1 MEWEPETLSDS
12 RWRKLVPIG
21 AALATLAGL
30 GVAVLLTRG
39 GDPGG
44 GSPPSPPPQRAGAG
58 WGSATSSAS
67 PSPSATKRSTA
78 KAAAKSTSP
87 QLTAKKASEIFDRF
101 QHGMSSAQAGMDEDA
116 IGKLEQGLAAEMTK
130 ASISTA
136 RLEGAKVAS
145 GMWPNTRVWV
155 PRHIDGLAD
164 WFVAVSYEPE
174 VARISDVMTKTGSG
188 WRLVASAADARV
200 NAAELPE
207 IATDSAGYAV
217 SLPENA
223 TGLVGTPRQIVRA
236 HLASLEK
243 AQPDQ
248 RFAQGRWTSEAA
260 LFWQRERAQL
270 VQAGWGLTLSYEPE
284 GAVRALQTTDGGA
297 LIWYAARSTETRT
310 ARRMGAKVSLKGS
323 AAVRSSHKAF
333 GRWVSATY
341 GRMYVAYVPPAG
353 TNDLVRVIGEWSEV
367 LQTDGA

>member
-1 MEWEPETLSDS
+1 M
-12 RWRKLVPIG
+12 
-21 AALATLAGL
+21 ATLVGL
-30 GVAVLLTRG
+30 GVVVIAVRA
-39 GDPGG
+39 GD
-44 GSPPSPPPQRAGAG
+44 SPPSSPPQRAAAG
-58 WGSATSSAS
+58 WDAERSSAS
-67 PSPSATKRSTA
+67 PSSPSPSSSSSKRSTA
-78 KAAAKSTSP
+78 KTAAKSTSP
-87 QLTAKKASEIFDRF
+87 QLTAKKASEIYDHF
-101 QHGMSSAQAGMDEDA
+101 QHGISSAQAGMDEKA
-116 IGKLEQGLAAEMTK
+116 IGGLEQGLAQEMTR

-136 RLEGAKVAS
+136 RMEGTKIAS

-155 PRHIDGLAD
+155 PRHIEGLAD

-188 WRLVASAADARV
+188 WRLVVSAADARV
-200 NAAELPE
+200 NAAELPA

-223 TGLVGTPRQIVRA
+223 AGLVGTPRQIVRA

-243 AQPDQ
+243 AQPDK
-248 RFAQGRWTSEAA
+248 RFAQGRWTSDAA
-260 LFWQRERAQL
+260 LFWQREREQL

-297 LIWYAARSTETRT
+297 LVWYAARSTDTRT
-310 ARRMGAKVSLKGS
+310 ARRAGAKVSLKGS
-323 AAVRSSHKAF
+323 AAVRTAHKAF

-353 TNDLVRVIGEWSEV
+353 SSDPVRVLGEWSEV
-367 LQTDGA
+367 LETDGA